1 MTAPDTDIST
11 ALVRAS
17 HEVEHAGQ
25 CVHDLFEV
33 LGETEKVSIR
43 DRRSF
48 KGFLEKA
55 RVSLEPISERVS
67 AGLPCGDGAE
77 LLRVYQRLR
86 ASVLS
91 RLSECEVF
99 DDHRGHTF
107 DVHLETNI
115 D

>member
-91 RLSECEVF
+91 RLSECEIF